1 MTTIKS
7 LSYAGI
13 GSIALAMLT
22 PSVSFAEAGQ
32 AAAAN
37 ANTGN
42 QVHRVSHSLAG
53 ASTYTG
59 STSGY
64 KWGNKPP
71 MTNTADT
78 QWTDST
84 TRSGYKWGNSSSD
97 SKPESQSY
105 AGASSYQW
113 GTMGVSDQSG
123 YRWGVR
129 NYSDQAGYR
138 WGVRNNSD
146 QTGYRWGVRND
157 SDQTGYRWGVRN
169 NSDQTGYRWGVR

>member
-22 PSVSFAEAGQ
+22 PSMSFADTGQ
-32 AAAAN
+32 TAAAN
-37 ANTGN
+37 TASTGS

-64 KWGNKPP
+64 KWGKSAPQSDSVS
-71 MTNTADT
+71 TKWA
-78 QWTDST
+78 DST
-84 TRSGYKWGNSSSD
+84 SRSGYKWGNSTSD
-97 SKPESQSY
+97 SRAESRSY

-113 GTMGVSDQSG
+113 GTMGFSGQSGYRWGMNSFSDQSG
-123 YRWGVR
+123 YRWGM
-129 NYSDQAGYR
+129 N
-138 WGVRNNSD
+138 
-146 QTGYRWGVRND
+146 
-157 SDQTGYRWGVRN
+157 
-169 NSDQTGYRWGVR
+169 